1 MKERTRKNRKVSSWS
16 DAEIRGMI
24 DRFIQEEGRIPNT
37 KDLKAPKLPPQRIF
51 LPIYGVTAAV
61 WLLANYGPSAPSYD
75 ERKVKYAEEF
85 KAEYER
91 LKPRT
96 SDEYNTKKNPALPRW
111 EALRKYYPDNFTCW
125 TGMLEY
131 FGLPRYIDREKE
143 QPKTVFK
150 VELVWH

>member
-1 MKERTRKNRKVSSWS
+1 MRALQYVRGTNDMSIAKYQKGYFAMKERTRKNRKVSSWS

-37 KDLKAPKLPPQRIF
+37 KDLKVPKLPPQRIF

-75 ERKVKYAEEF
+75 ERKVKYAEAF

-96 SDEYNTKKNPALPRW
+96 SFEYNEWPLP
-111 EALRKYYPDNFTCW
+111 L
-125 TGMLEY
+125 
-131 FGLPRYIDREKE
+131 
-143 QPKTVFK
+143 
-150 VELVWH
+150 